1 MRLYMKVFGCVMIFL
16 GNIALADLDFP
27 TLNPDLN
34 ERPNIPNDESDPP
47 PSFGESDRA
56 SGIFDLI
63 AQFGDQSGSD
73 MNGNATISQD
83 FEESNDAFD
92 VAAVDNFTVTTSCY
106 IFDIFVGLRT
116 FNGCDVNS
124 IIGYDINIHS
134 TLDSAQ
140 TSMTGNFAS
149 VYVDAAGAYHQL
161 LSNGDYFLYFHES
174 LGAPLDSI
182 PILIPG
188 EYWLSV
194 VPVNNFSSNGQTAIT
209 NSTIGAADAF
219 AINPNEGFDA
229 GPIWNLSSALSYTI
243 GATVAAVLRVPE
255 DFSTIKDAVSAA
267 NDYDII
273 EVAPGVYQETLD
285 ISGKIL
291 TIISTHGPSQ
301 TTIQGDGASTTIT
314 AIGSFG
320 LFSGFTVTGGG
331 GSVAGGMLLYGSNI
345 DIEHCIFAE
354 NHTATKGGGLGLEGS
369 VVNFNDVLFLRNTSG
384 DGGALLAHDSMVLFQ
399 DCSFIANEVSNDGGA
414 LYLRGESTQ
423 NPCWVSIL
431 GCDFIENEAGERGGA
446 IACPGWYDTEQHRS
460 NVLLWIGKTFD
471 EIDVSDAC
479 TFERN
484 KAYGTV
490 GVGLG
495 GAIYA

>member
-124 IIGYDINIHS
+124 IIGYHINIHS

-194 VPVNNFSSNGQTAIT
+194 VPVNNFSLNGQTAIT
-209 NSTIGAADAF
+209 NSTIGEADAF
-219 AINPNEGFDA
+219 AINPEEGFGV

-243 GATVAAVLRVPE
+243 GATVAAVIRVPE
-255 DFSTIKDAVSAA
+255 DYATIQEAINAA
-267 NDYDII
+267 NDGMII
-273 EVAPGVYQETLD
+273 EVGPGTYTESLILNSQD
-285 ISGKIL
+285 L
-291 TIISTHGPSQ
+291 TIISSDGPLA
-301 TTIQGDGASTTIT
+301 TTIR
-314 AIGSFG
+314 GSGQVPVVQILGGSG
-320 LFSGFTVTGGG
+320 LLSGFTIRGG
-331 GSVAGGMLLYGSNI
+331 
-345 DIEHCIFAE
+345 
-354 NHTATKGGGLGLEGS
+354 
-369 VVNFNDVLFLRNTSG
+369 
-384 DGGALLAHDSMVLFQ
+384 
-399 DCSFIANEVSNDGGA
+399 
-414 LYLRGESTQ
+414 
-423 NPCWVSIL
+423 
-431 GCDFIENEAGERGGA
+431 GGA
-446 IACPGWYDTEQHRS
+446 IAGGIFGYGTSMDIENSIITDNHVTDKGGGVLLNGCQMEFRDVVFSLNSAMAGAGIYAYS
-460 NVLLWIGKTFD
+460 NVLDSFLLFQGCEFTGNVAVED
-471 EIDVSDAC
+471 
-479 TFERN
+479 
-484 KAYGTV
+484 G
-490 GVGLG
+490 G
-495 GAIYA
+495 GA